1 MYQFMENGSLEEWLH
16 QESEGQIQCNSLNI
30 LQRLNIAIDVASA
43 LYYLHH
49 QCEIPVVHSDLKP
62 SNILLDDDMIAHVS
76 DFGLARL
83 IPSFSGEGNLNLFSS
98 LEIQGTIGYTPPEY
112 GMGAEVAVTGDLY
125 SYGILFLEFSLEKG
139 PQTNYFKTM

>member
-1 MYQFMENGSLEEWLH
+1 MENGSLEEWLH

-98 LEIQGTIGYTPPEY
+98 LEIQGTIGYTPPGKY
-112 GMGAEVAVTGDLY
+112 P
-125 SYGILFLEFSLEKG
+125 FSIFNCPLLKSDK
-139 PQTNYFKTM
+139 YFKTWVSFKCTFYRVSG